1 VVCGCPRRNDRR
13 KEAAALCALLAIGL
27 LALAGSA
34 LAQASAR
41 VVLVIGSEPVFARKV
56 RAEAEAVG
64 LAVVEIGSAAE
75 AAELM
80 ARHQAAAV
88 IRLASA
94 DRAEIAVGVADGPIS
109 RTLTRRPTDGESFAL
124 RVVEEVY
131 ARLVELRVIEPA
143 PDSTGAASRHVGGT
157 REATP
162 GSERVETRRDPAPAS
177 TPASPRDVQ
186 PPAPTDRRPDEART
200 GPEARL
206 FLSGGLA
213 VSQPAGGVSGTLH
226 GALGMRLEPVRRF
239 AAAAHAFLP
248 LTENNLSEPEG
259 SADVNVNLFLG
270 QIDYALLEPARTLAL
285 NAGLGA
291 GVVALAM
298 HGEAQQPRTGQEQR
312 TIAGVYFLH
321 SSLAWSLTPW
331 FRVRG
336 TVLVGVSAPR
346 PVLRFENREVASWGR
361 PFAAA
366 ALASE
371 FGLPLS
377 GSGGSP

>member
-1 VVCGCPRRNDRR
+1 V
-13 KEAAALCALLAIGL
+13 LCTLLALGL
-27 LALAGSA
+27 LALAGST
-34 LAQASAR
+34 LAQATAR
-41 VVLVIGSEPVFARKV
+41 VVLVTGHEPVLARKV

-64 LAVVEIGSAAE
+64 LRVVEIASDAG

-80 ARHQAAAV
+80 ARHDATAV

-94 DRAEIAVGVADGPIS
+94 DRAEVAVGLADGAIS
-109 RTLTRRPTDGESFAL
+109 RTLTRRPTDGDSFAL

-131 ARLVELRVIEPA
+131 ARLVELRVIEPRS
-143 PDSTGAASRHVGGT
+143 DSTAPPSQSAGGT
-157 REATP
+157 REASP
-162 GSERVETRRDPAPAS
+162 GSEPVETRRDPSPVS
-177 TPASPRDVQ
+177 TPGSSHPGQ
-186 PPAPTDRRPDEART
+186 PPAPADRRPDQPRT
-200 GPEARL
+200 GAEARL
-206 FLSGGLA
+206 FLSGGLGI
-213 VSQPAGGVSGTLH
+213 SQPAGGVSGSLH
-226 GALGMRLEPVRRF
+226 GAIGVRLEPARRF

-270 QIDYALLEPARTLAL
+270 QIEYALLAPARTLEL

-291 GVVALAM
+291 GVVVLAM
-298 HGEAQQPRTGQEQR
+298 HGEAEQPRTGQEQR
-312 TIAGVYFLH
+312 TIAGVYFLN

-331 FRVRG
+331 FRLRA
-336 TVLVGVSAPR
+336 TVLGGLSAPR
-346 PVLRFENREVASWGR
+346 PVLRFENRPVASWGR

-366 ALASE
+366 ALTSE

>member
-1 VVCGCPRRNDRR
+1 L
-13 KEAAALCALLAIGL
+13 ALCALLALAL
-27 LALAGSA
+27 LVLAGSA
-34 LAQASAR
+34 LARASAR
-41 VVLVIGSEPVFARKV
+41 VVLMTGSEPVLARKV

-64 LAVVEIGSAAE
+64 LEVIEIGSDAE

-94 DRAEIAVGVADGPIS
+94 DRAEVAVGVADGPIS
-109 RTLTRRPTDGESFAL
+109 RTLTRRPADGESFAL

-131 ARLVELRVIEPA
+131 ARLVELRVIEPP
-143 PDSTGAASRHVGGT
+143 PDSTGTASRLAGGA

-162 GSERVETRRDPAPAS
+162 GSERVETRRDPSPSS
-177 TPASPRDVQ
+177 TPGSPHQQ
-186 PPAPTDRRPDEART
+186 PPAPTDRRPDQAGT
-200 GPEARL
+200 GAEARL

-213 VSQPAGGVSGTLH
+213 VSQPAGGVSGTFH

-259 SADVNVNLFLG
+259 SADVNVNLFFG

-291 GVVALAM
+291 GVVVLAM
-298 HGEAQQPRTGQEQR
+298 HGEAQQPRAGQEER
-312 TIAGVYFLH
+312 TIAGVYFVH

-331 FRVRG
+331 FRLRG
-336 TVLVGVSAPR
+336 TVLGGLSAPR

-377 GSGGSP
+377 GSGASP